1 MANRRGTTN
10 KKSSEMGS
18 NTINNNN
25 FWDIDNYQRCV
36 KRIGE
41 SSALCDDLVKMFNER
56 IEIEAK
62 YGKKL
67 DDWHEKWSKALENS
81 CMYATTKIAAL
92 GTIKEAQDRAKVHM
106 DCCMK
111 MQNQVIETIKRWK
124 ESNYHHK
131 IFGLKE
137 AKEYEQEFAKA
148 QKQWANAYN
157 KIQKAK
163 GNYHSACKNREAC
176 ASLLNN
182 AKQDTETLPEKIK
195 KLEDSLRKSE
205 NAVSTMQ
212 QKYDEKLKRISPL
225 NITYESDMQQVYNK
239 WAKDEEKRLD
249 FLQRTLIDFHKCV
262 NIYADPR
269 LKELFDNQ
277 INAAYNAKIQ
287 YDVNWWSENFGAG
300 MPKNWPKFEGY
311 SPLEWHHWN
320 LCHLARNQSKQ
331 LRRYTTR
338 PRPYELKSRINV
350 LEPGESV
357 IEPHQIAP
365 VESSSSFH
373 SNSINQRNGVKSQQ
387 QVVSNTVSNLASNP
401 FVNGER
407 DAGDDDDDDDEW
419 DAPLPELIPGGG
431 IRVRAIYDYTRVED
445 DELSFKAGDV
455 LIKLT
460 EEDAQGWCRGSFNG
474 QEGLYPANY
483 VGAI

>member
-300 MPKNWPKFEGY
+300 MPKNWPKFE
-311 SPLEWHHWN
+311 
-320 LCHLARNQSKQ
+320 
-331 LRRYTTR
+331 
-338 PRPYELKSRINV
+338 
-350 LEPGESV
+350 EPGESV